1 MTWWKNL
8 IIVAFLTIQVTLP
21 LRGFLYDTFATS
33 GNFTWNM
40 YSSLSG
46 CWTQYR
52 LDTPQ
57 GETRWLRYED
67 YFKLPHRATRI
78 LYRDVLPEFHH
89 WLCDKFRHQ
98 GELETLRGYSVCS
111 LNNGPRMDLMNR
123 NVDLCTAPN
132 YGVKA
137 QAEAV
142 KE

>member
-57 GETRWLRYED
+57 GETRWLRHKD
-67 YFKLPHRATRI
+67 YFKFPDYSPQVFYI
-78 LYRDVLPEFHH
+78 DVLSEEWRQVGH
-89 WLCDKFRHQ
+89 LLHQ
-98 GELETLRGYSVCS
+98 GLALPASSCPG
-111 LNNGPRMDLMNR
+111 
-123 NVDLCTAPN
+123 
-132 YGVKA
+132 
-137 QAEAV
+137 Q
-142 KE
+142 